1 MIAFVNDLFVQADKA
16 GLRLNDLS
24 IQRGYAVFDFFRT
37 KNYKP
42 LFLEDYLDRF
52 FASGELLRLKS
63 PKSKAEVKD
72 IIRELI
78 RQNDLPEAGI
88 KLMLTGGY
96 SPDGYT
102 PAEPNFIVTQHEI
115 QLTSPEKFA
124 AGIKVITYPHQRE
137 LPTVKSTDYLMGV
150 WLQEKLR
157 QEQAA
162 DVLYHNNGIITEFP
176 RSNVFVVSAS
186 GRVIT
191 PSENILSGITRKKIL
206 ELGNGSFDCAADTI
220 TIEELKNA
228 REVFMTSTTKRI
240 LPVVQVDDT
249 IIWDGKPGAVTT
261 KISQAFLDLEDNY
274 IHQFTW

>member
-1 MIAFVNDLFVQADKA
+1 MIAFVNDMFVQADKA

-24 IQRGYAVFDFFRT
+24 IQRGYAAFDFFRT

-137 LPTVKSTDYLMGV
+137 LPAVKSTDYLMGV

>member
-1 MIAFVNDLFVQADKA
+1 
-16 GLRLNDLS
+16 
-24 IQRGYAVFDFFRT
+24 
-37 KNYKP
+37 
-42 LFLEDYLDRF
+42 
-52 FASGELLRLKS
+52 
-63 PKSKAEVKD
+63 
-72 IIRELI
+72 
-78 RQNDLPEAGI
+78 
-88 KLMLTGGY
+88 
-96 SPDGYT
+96 
-102 PAEPNFIVTQHEI
+102 EPNFIVTQHEI

-137 LPTVKSTDYLMGV
+137 LPAVKSTDYLMGV

-249 IIWDGKPGAVTT
+249 IIW
-261 KISQAFLDLEDNY
+261 
-274 IHQFTW
+274 